1 MANNKIQIKRSTANA
16 TVTGLSNGELAYT
29 QNSHTL
35 WIGLPDG
42 SGVEAIG
49 GQRNPGTLTANQAM
63 VVNAT
68 SGIDKVIVA
77 NLVPTIVFANGQT
90 GTAGQVLLSAG
101 PGSNVYWGTGTSGAN
116 TQVQFNDSGVANGVA
131 GFTFDKVSNTL
142 FVGNNVYTTTVNA
155 TTVNAAS
162 HTVGTS
168 LVANSTGLWT
178 ATGTVNAAVLS
189 VGTSVVS
196 NSSGVFTTGNVNG
209 ATISVGSTF
218 VANSTTLNA
227 NGLIVNSTGAYVT
240 GLVNATSYNAGA
252 TGTGAG
258 GLVANSTAVFVGN
271 NTINATI
278 TATTLTIDD
287 TNAGVGLT
295 ANTTGLYTG
304 VVNGSTISV
313 GTAFIANSTKV
324 TFTGA
329 NIDATSAFL
338 KVADAVIS
346 GNLVVS
352 GSVVSVNTSTLI
364 VNDNII
370 ELGDNN
376 TTTDVVD
383 TGFYSPAGNSTAIW
397 YSGIARIAASSTNTN
412 PVFKIFVSNINPNT
426 ATIIDTSANTRT
438 GTLQAYL
445 IPYGTGGALVANS
458 SNVQITANSTL
469 GVNITANTLALSTAL
484 AGTSGGTGK
493 ATVTNNALLVGNST
507 NGYNELTL
515 GTSGYVLQS
524 NGTAIVY
531 DILDG
536 GSF

>member
-1 MANNKIQIKRSTANA
+1 MANNKIQIKRSVANA
-16 TVTGLSNGELAYT
+16 TVTGLSNGELAFT
-29 QNSHTL
+29 QASNTL

-42 SGVEAIG
+42 TGTAAIG
-49 GQRNPGTLTANQAM
+49 GVRNPGTLTANQAM

-77 NLVPTIVFANGQT
+77 NAVVSTLWANG
-90 GTAGQVLLSAG
+90 GAGNAG
-101 PGSNVYWGTGTSGAN
+101 DILFSNGSTIYWLPSGSVSVNVNATYTWTNVHTFNAN
-116 TQVQFNDSGVANGVA
+116 VNAN
-131 GFTFDKVSNTL
+131 
-142 FVGNNVYTTTVNA
+142 TVNA
-155 TTVNAAS
+155 TS
-162 HTVGTS
+162 YTVGTA
-168 LVANSTGLWT
+168 LIANSTGLWT
-178 ATGTVNAAVLS
+178 PSGTVNAAVLS
-189 VGTSVVS
+189 IGTAVIS
-196 NSSGVFTTGNVNG
+196 NSSGVYTTGTVNG
-209 ATISVGSTF
+209 STISVGSTF
-218 VANSTTLNA
+218 VANTTTLNA
-227 NGLIVNSTGAYVT
+227 NGLTVNSTGAYVT
-240 GLVNATSYNAGA
+240 GLVNATSIQ
-252 TGTGAG
+252 TGT
-258 GLVANSTAVFVGN
+258 T
-271 NTINATI
+271 
-278 TATTLTIDD
+278 
-287 TNAGVGLT
+287 
-295 ANTTGLYTG
+295 
-304 VVNGSTISV
+304 
-313 GTAFIANSTKV
+313 FIANSTKV

-352 GSVVSVNTSTLI
+352 GSVVSVNTATLM

-383 TGFYSPAGNSTAIW
+383 TGWYSPAGNSSAIW

-412 PVFKIFVSNINPNT
+412 PVFKVFGSNTNPNT
-426 ATIIDTSANTRT
+426 ATTIDTSANTKT
-438 GTLQAYL
+438 GSLIAYL
-445 IPYGTGGALVANS
+445 LPYGTGGALVANS

-493 ATVTNNALLVGNST
+493 TTVTNNALLVGNST

-531 DILDG
+531 DVLDG